1 MKQRVVS
8 SGGGG
13 SCTPTLIQTPNS
25 FAIVHRLVTKALFS
39 DDRVNEGTDAGGAIK
54 SVAAI
59 GVSLPGKPFE
69 RACTH
74 PREERLPPMSGCEAY
89 RICCTYFGACICSA
103 ADKILRY
110 REILSDY
117 AATSHL
123 RHCHQHAAVK
133 LRGSTSL
140 DTRPPCTVV
149 GGGPKVHMKGMS
161 HRTL

>member
-1 MKQRVVS
+1 MLKQRVVS

-74 PREERLPPMSGCEAY
+74 PREERLPPMSGREAY
-89 RICCTYFGACICSA
+89 HICCTYFGACIYSA
-103 ADKILRY
+103 ADKILRC

-117 AATSHL
+117 APTSHL

-133 LRGSTSL
+133 LRGSASL
-140 DTRPPCTVV
+140 DTRPHVQSSV
-149 GGGPKVHMKGMS
+149 EAPKCI
-161 HRTL
+161 